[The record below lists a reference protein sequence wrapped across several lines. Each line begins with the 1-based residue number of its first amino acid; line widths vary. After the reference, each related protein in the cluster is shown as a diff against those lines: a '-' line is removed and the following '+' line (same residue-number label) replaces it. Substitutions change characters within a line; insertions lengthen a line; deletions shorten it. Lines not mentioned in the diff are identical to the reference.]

1 MLRLAALLA
10 LSPQLDSL
18 YQETS
23 ANYFTTVE
31 LGISAESARERRD
44 ARKKKVGSTKVT
56 PAMKPKAKTPKKR
69 RLNRNWQRPVHK
81 LIPPKCVRVV
91 EAPAIRLREVYPDDG
106 GGTATVGQDIAVH
119 RAIPGPDAGNS
130 SSGQA

>member
-1 MLRLAALLA
+1 LADRRDGEPLTDEERRWFRSIIQRIAALLA

-91 EAPAIRLREVYPDDG
+91 EAPAIRLREVYPMTEG
-106 GGTATVGQDIAVH
+106 AP
-119 RAIPGPDAGNS
+119 RP
-130 SSGQA
+130 